1 MPSRPSESGHGAG
14 HPPVEGG
21 RPPTARSAPVNPTRI
36 DNPAPSPATGPPGP
50 SGRPFTGTPN
60 AGSPG
65 PSGKPFTGTP
75 TAADYYAV
83 NRGGGLFSEAISQRI
98 GARIA
103 VSAHKRR
110 LTPTVLTILNLGLG
124 CLTSFIV
131 IAAAGPVADGRV
143 WAAPIG
149 LLALI
154 GWQMA
159 YAFDCSDGQ
168 LARVTGQSS
177 PAGGRLDVLCDVA
190 VQASLV
196 AALSAT
202 AAAQEPDTPA
212 WLLAAF
218 AATWMVN
225 LVTSVMQTG
234 SQAASMVTGRSLPI
248 RAAKLVRDYGAVIAL
263 AGVVLTVAPQFAV
276 WFVALFTL
284 INGGFLAASI
294 AFAGRESLKA

>member
-1 MPSRPSESGHGAG
+1 MSSRPSDDGT
-14 HPPVEGG
+14 G
-21 RPPTARSAPVNPTRI
+21 RPPESPAGGGPQPTRI
-36 DNPAPSPATGPPGP
+36 ENPAPSGNPPGTTF
-50 SGRPFTGTPN
+50 G
-60 AGSPG
+60 
-65 PSGKPFTGTP
+65 GTP

-83 NRGGGLFSEAISQRI
+83 NRGGGLFSEAISQRL
-98 GARIA
+98 GAQIA
-103 VSAHKRR
+103 VRAHRYH

-124 CLTSFIV
+124 VLTSSIV
-131 IAAAGPVADGRV
+131 IAAAGPVAEGRF

-154 GWQMA
+154 GWQLA

-196 AALSAT
+196 SALAAT
-202 AAAQEPDTPA
+202 AKAQEPDTPA

-225 LVTSVMQTG
+225 LVTSVMQSGT
-234 SQAASMVTGRSLPI
+234 QASSMVTSTSLPV
-248 RAAKLVRDYGAVIAL
+248 RAVKLVRDYGAVIAL
-263 AGVVLTVAPQFAV
+263 AGVVLVIAPQLTV
-276 WFVALFTL
+276 WFVGLFTL
-284 INGGFLAASI
+284 VNGGFLAASI
-294 AFAGRESLKA
+294 AFTGRAALKP